1 ECRVVETMKPKHSAY
16 TFFFGKALAIHA
28 EEGIWDGNIVNVDKY
43 PVALPVVHK
52 NMLKTEY
59 RLLGKNIRAQKG

>member
-1 ECRVVETMKPKHSAY
+1 VEAIKPRHSAY

-28 EEGIWDGNIVNVDKY
+28 EEGIWDGNIVDVDKF
-43 PVALPVVHK
+43 PIALPVVHK

-59 RLLGKNIRAQKG
+59 RLLGKDVRSKKSQD